1 MDRQTGRVIGSPEY
15 TDTTTAVETISKGDW
30 DCSSVVTLMTSGD
43 TVHASVTCYGLLVG
57 WWLVV
62 PTAQAIKT
70 QQSQL
75 RLHATLTLT
84 GVSSGYLVRIYP
96 HHLQKCEVELMVFV
110 RFLSTLL
117 VSIFHFWP
125 AACVINFLPIC
136 LFFGFFLSL
145 VTVGP
150 VLATSWVTEGSSVN
164 MVTWLL
170 APAPHSSY
178 YYLEF
183 HDLGQFI

>member
-1 MDRQTGRVIGSPEY
+1 MLMLDGSSDRSGHWQPRIYRYHHCSG
-15 TDTTTAVETISKGDW
+15 DQISQGDW

-110 RFLSTLL
+110 RFLSTLP

-125 AACVINFLPIC
+125 AACVINFFANLPVFW
-136 LFFGFFLSL
+136 LFL
-145 VTVGP
+145 VTSDSWTHIGHILSYGRIVSEYCNLASGP
-150 VLATSWVTEGSSVN
+150 RSSQQ
-164 MVTWLL
+164 LL
-170 APAPHSSY
+170 LFRVS
-178 YYLEF
+178 
-183 HDLGQFI
+183 

>member
-15 TDTTTAVETISKGDW
+15 TDTTAVETISKGDW

-43 TVHASVTCYGLLVG
+43 TVHASVTCYGLSVG

-125 AACVINFLPIC
+125 AACVINFFANLPV
-136 LFFGFFLSL
+136 FFGFFLSL

-150 VLATSWVTEGSSVN
+150 ILATS
-164 MVTWLL
+164 
-170 APAPHSSY
+170 
-178 YYLEF
+178 
-183 HDLGQFI
+183 

>member
-84 GVSSGYLVRIYP
+84 GVSSGYLVR
-96 HHLQKCEVELMVFV
+96 
-110 RFLSTLL
+110 
-117 VSIFHFWP
+117 W
-125 AACVINFLPIC
+125 N
-136 LFFGFFLSL
+136 
-145 VTVGP
+145 
-150 VLATSWVTEGSSVN
+150 
-164 MVTWLL
+164 
-170 APAPHSSY
+170 
-178 YYLEF
+178 
-183 HDLGQFI
+183 